1 MEFKRELPHQLLLR
15 SVFLIFTNKI
25 SKIRY
30 SEVAYSYYAVPVK
43 GNKKEVLVTSYMT
56 NRGFASGPNKRSTMA
71 PAFLVRIDG
80 DTIKVE
86 NIATAQGD
94 WVYDK
99 KSKRKSMIAKNIRGA
114 HLKGEPID
122 HSLLKNA

>member
-1 MEFKRELPHQLLLR
+1 MTYGYKPLNDDAGVLVA
-15 SVFLIFTNKI
+15 SVPFNWRT
-25 SKIRY
+25 ST
-30 SEVAYSYYAVPVK
+30 YSYYAVPVNGSK
-43 GNKKEVLVTSYMT
+43 NEVLITSYMT

-71 PAFLVRIDG
+71 PAFLVKINPDN
-80 DTIKVE
+80 TTEVE

-114 HLKGEPID
+114 HLKGEPTE
-122 HSLLKNA
+122 HSWFDKA

>member
-1 MEFKRELPHQLLLR
+1 MKLEMFLSSWYWFSRFK
-15 SVFLIFTNKI
+15 T
-25 SKIRY
+25 
-30 SEVAYSYYAVPVK
+30 YSYYAVPIK
-43 GNKKEVLVTSYMT
+43 DKSNEVLVTSYMT

-80 DTIKVE
+80 DTTKVE

-99 KSKRKSMIAKNIRGA
+99 KSKRRSMIAKSISGA